1 MSYCCRQSTKA
12 ASTRWKR
19 IICCTTRWFKAHN
32 TAQSNITGAHYTK
45 DRYSPASC
53 SIMTNSKLLEAS
65 WNVMAH
71 AQKPDFFFRRKGRV
85 RLNWRGRRFS
95 RLLAA
100 ELCASAVVMLDTPC
114 SEAECKTAGY
124 PLFRHFPL
132 HYPSRAS
139 PCAITFQLESTSLPT
154 KEVDMTVPVWIK
166 IWPIVQSKAY
176 YNSKLIN
183 SGHLVL
189 YAIGL

>member
-1 MSYCCRQSTKA
+1 MMSYYCRQSTKA

-71 AQKPDFFFRRKGRV
+71 AQEPDFVFRRKGRV
-85 RLNWRGRRFS
+85 RFIRRERQFG

-100 ELCASAVVMLDTPC
+100 EVCASAVVTKDRPC
-114 SEAECKTAGY
+114 SVVVWRALATHFIRQF
-124 PLFRHFPL
+124 PFHFP
-132 HYPSRAS
+132 SR
-139 PCAITFQLESTSLPT
+139 ESSHFNWSLLQT
-154 KEVDMTVPVWIK
+154 QI
-166 IWPIVQSKAY
+166 
-176 YNSKLIN
+176 
-183 SGHLVL
+183 
-189 YAIGL
+189 